1 MPTASR
7 LELLFLHSSNIYKV
21 NRSVCF
27 SMKLLE
33 WRREYDDSVG
43 GIKTPGKGNCLFHM
57 NQCPARLW
65 NSGLVM
71 QSLDSQ
77 MQHNHGEQT
86 KATNGL
92 SSSHDLYPVN
102 IKPPIMILFLD
113 PMMGVG
119 IDGIWQSTT
128 RLYRIFHLCLVKK
141 IQWNGSQRTAPANNR
156 TYFLTSISELLC
168 SFCLI
173 NA

>member
-102 IKPPIMILFLD
+102 IKPPIMIPFFRSHDIWVLAL
-113 PMMGVG
+113 MGYG
-119 IDGIWQSTT
+119 N
-128 RLYRIFHLCLVKK
+128 RLHDCTEFSIFALLRKYNEMDFRELPRLITERI
-141 IQWNGSQRTAPANNR
+141 S
-156 TYFLTSISELLC
+156 
-168 SFCLI
+168 
-173 NA
+173 